1 MAKKSI
7 TKKINKKDDK
17 EIRPPI
23 VVVMG
28 HVDHGKTKILDYI
41 RKAKVAEGE
50 SGGITQHIG
59 AYEAAHKGKKISFI
73 DTPGHEAFS
82 AMRSRGAKI
91 ADIAVLVVAAEEG
104 VKPQTKEAIRI
115 IKDAGIPFVVAI
127 NKIDK
132 EEANPEKVKQELAEQ
147 DIQVESWG
155 GKIPAVNVSAK
166 TGEGMDDLLDTILLL
181 AELEELVWDPASLA
195 EGVVIESHRDS
206 QVGNTATLL
215 LRNGVLAL
223 KHFLVFRAGVER
235 VKMLKD
241 FAGHDIDG
249 ARASMPVVISGFH
262 ELPEVGELFRAFAAS
277 EEAEQYCAEES
288 AKKIAAKE
296 AEAFVEMTAKEVR
309 ETKEAKVTEKLAETE
324 GGEMPKEQ
332 GAEKIEAAEE
342 QKQRAMSFPLILKSD
357 VAGSKEA
364 LDAMLGAMRYPEI
377 EVKLV
382 RSDVGA
388 VNESDV
394 KFAIAGRISCIAGF
408 RVGVLQ
414 EAKQLAENYRI
425 RIVARDVIYELADE
439 VKKAMEDALP
449 GEIKENEIGRLS
461 VLATFKKDG
470 SRQVIGGRVTT
481 GVMRKGLKC
490 RIMRGEERLG
500 LCKLVGLQREKN
512 AVDEVAKGSECG
524 CAVDVDAKIEK
535 GDSVA
540 VYEEEKIRRKL

>member
-1 MAKKSI
+1 MLISMAKQ
-7 TKKINKKDDK
+7 KKEKIEKNKNV
-17 EIRPPI
+17 RPPI

-59 AYEAAHKGKKISFI
+59 AYEASHKGKKISFI

-115 IKDAGIPFVVAI
+115 IKDAGIPFVVAL

-132 EEANPEKVKQELAEQ
+132 EGANPEKVKQELAEQ

-155 GKIPAVNVSAK
+155 GKIPSVNVSAK
-166 TGEGMDDLLDTILLL
+166 TGEGIDDLLDTIILL
-181 AELEELVWDPASLA
+181 AELEELVWDSSLLA
-195 EGVVIESHRDS
+195 DGVVIESHRDN

-215 LRNGVLAL
+215 IRNGILAL
-223 KHFLVFRAGVER
+223 RHYLAFRAGVDR
-235 VKMLKD
+235 VKMMKD
-241 FAGHDIDG
+241 FAGRDIG
-249 ARASMPVVISGFH
+249 EGRASMPVVISGFH
-262 ELPEVGELFRAFAAS
+262 NLPEVGELFRAFATS
-277 EEAEQYCAEES
+277 EEAEKYYTDES

-296 AEAFVEMTAKEVR
+296 AEALVEMTA
-309 ETKEAKVTEKLAETE
+309 KEAKVTEKLAEAE
-324 GGEMPKEQ
+324 GGEIPEER
-332 GAEKIEAAEE
+332 GAEKIGAAEG

-382 RSDVGA
+382 RSDVGD

-394 KFAIAGRISCIAGF
+394 KFAIAGRITCIAGF
-408 RVGVLQ
+408 RVGVLP

-425 RIVARDVIYELADE
+425 RIFARDVIYELAEE
-439 VKKAMEDALP
+439 VKKAMEEALP
-449 GEIKENEIGRLS
+449 GEIQENEIGRLS

-470 SRQVIGGRVTT
+470 NRQVIGGRVTT
-481 GVMRKGLKC
+481 GVMQKGLKC
-490 RIMRGEERLG
+490 KIMRGNERLG
-500 LCKLVGLQREKN
+500 FCKLAGLQREKN
-512 AVDEVAKGSECG
+512 AVDEVAKGAECG
-524 CAVDVDAKIEK
+524 CAVDTDVKIEK
-535 GDSVA
+535 GDSV
-540 VYEEEKIRRKL
+540 VLYEEEKIRRKL